1 MQHTPQIP
9 LTSTTAGQA
18 LTALMREV
26 CRLYGRWLAAGEH
39 VMHPFGLSSARWQV
53 LDALAL
59 AGEPLSVAHI
69 ARQMGLTRQSVQRTV
84 DLLAADGLVAFA
96 DNPHHRRAKLVGFTP
111 RGSTTMD
118 EVHRVQSTWVN
129 DFAHALSVHACHDA
143 LQLLEAIRRRLE
155 AQELPQGM
163 EHQALHRPPRA
174 DRDMGPVMRASD
186 AG

>member
-1 MQHTPQIP
+1 MQHTPQMSF
-9 LTSTTAGQA
+9 TSTPAGQA

-26 CRLYGRWLAAGEH
+26 CRLHGLWLVAGEH
-39 VMHPFGLSSARWQV
+39 VMHPCGLSSARWQV
-53 LDALAL
+53 LDALDL

-129 DFAHALSVHACHDA
+129 DLAHELSVHACYDA
-143 LQLLEAIRRRLE
+143 QQLLEAMRRRL
-155 AQELPQGM
+155 AAP
-163 EHQALHRPPRA
+163 ARS
-174 DRDMGPVMRASD
+174 RDLGH
-186 AG
+186 